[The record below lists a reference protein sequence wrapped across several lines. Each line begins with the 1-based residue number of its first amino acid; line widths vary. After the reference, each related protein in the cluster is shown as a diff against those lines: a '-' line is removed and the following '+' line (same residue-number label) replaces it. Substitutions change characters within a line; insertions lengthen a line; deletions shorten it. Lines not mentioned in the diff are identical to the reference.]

1 MHNRLSF
8 IAIAMVMAMTT
19 IFSSCS
25 DKDEQEETGY
35 TQQSILVFMPWSDNS
50 LHQSLMANL
59 ESIKAGIKAQKGL
72 KNTRLFVA
80 AASNSSKAY
89 LYEIIYKNGVCK
101 NDTIQSYNSK
111 DWTTA
116 EGIATIINKVKERS
130 NALNYAMII
139 GCHGTG
145 WTGKNDWQDYPNMA
159 KAYGMQYTQ
168 GKIGDYPLTRFL
180 GAVGRGLEE
189 YRIDISTLSEAI
201 KQTNIKMQYILFDNC
216 YMANVETAYEMKD
229 VTNFM
234 VASTSE
240 IMAVGMPYKAMWSS
254 LASATPDYS
263 QMVNTYYN
271 FFSSYS
277 YPYGSIAAIDCRQ
290 MDDLAK
296 IMKEINASYSFDA
309 SLRDSVQVL
318 DGFNTAMFYDLGS
331 YVDNLCQDEALKT
344 KFTKQL
350 DKVVKYK
357 KSTEKLYSYL
367 YYYQG
372 PTYITVNEFSGLT
385 TSAPSVNPVAERGW
399 RNTKWAQDT
408 TN

>member
-8 IAIAMVMAMTT
+8 IAIAMVMAMTS

-25 DKDEQEETGY
+25 DKDEQDENGY
-35 TQQSILVFMPWSDNS
+35 TQQSILVFMPWSGNG
-50 LHQSLMANL
+50 LHQPLMANL
-59 ESIKAGIKAQKGL
+59 DSMKAGIKAQKGL
-72 KNTRLFVA
+72 KKTRLFVA
-80 AASNSSKAY
+80 AASNSSNTE
-89 LYEIIYKNGVCK
+89 LYEVTYKNGNCI
-101 NDTIQSYNSK
+101 NTSIQSYNSK
-111 DWTTA
+111 DCATA
-116 EGIATIINKVKERS
+116 DGIAAIINKVKERS

-145 WTGKNDWQDYPNMA
+145 WTGKNDWLDYPNKA
-159 KAYGMQYTQ
+159 KAYGMRDSKA
-168 GKIGDYPLTRFL
+168 KIGDYPLTRFF
-180 GAVGRGLEE
+180 GSVSSGQEE
-189 YRIDISTLSEAI
+189 YRIDITTLSEAI
-201 KQTNIKMQYILFDNC
+201 KQTNTKMQYILFDNC

-240 IMAVGMPYKAMWSS
+240 IMDVGMPYKAMWSS
-254 LASATPDYS
+254 LASPTPDYNN
-263 QMVNTYYN
+263 MVNTYYN
-271 FFSSYS
+271 FYSSYS
-277 YPYGSIAAIDCRQ
+277 FPYGSLAAIDCRQ

-318 DGFNTAMFYDLGS
+318 DGFNTTIFYDLGS

-367 YYYQG
+367 YSY
-372 PTYITVNEFSGLT
+372 PTYIKVNTFSGLT